1 MTLSYEP
8 QEAIRD
14 LTRTDP
20 RLGAVVEQIG
30 PFGLELFPYR
40 NAFEALTRSII
51 YQQLAG
57 HAAQA
62 IHARLLGTFPRRRH
76 PGPAQILGLSNEQL
90 RAIGLSKAKTIAIRD
105 LASRAHEGEVPSN
118 RELSRMSDESIIETL
133 CVVKGI
139 GPWTVQMLLIFY
151 LGRPDVLPATD
162 LGIRK
167 GFQYTYRKRDLPTP
181 KAILAFGRRWRPYR
195 SVASWYLWRASY
207 LSPSIRNVQ

>member
-1 MTLSYEP
+1 MALTLSYDP
-8 QEAIRD
+8 QQALCRLIQ
-14 LTRTDP
+14 TDR
-20 RLGAVVEQIG
+20 RLGKGIERIG

-40 NAFEALTRSII
+40 NAFEALARSII

-62 IHARLLGTFPRRRH
+62 IHERLLGTFPRRRH
-76 PGPAQILGLSNEQL
+76 PSPAQILALSDEQL
-90 RAIGLSKAKTIAIRD
+90 RGIGLSKAKTIAIRD
-105 LASRAHEGEVPSN
+105 LASRAQEGGVPSN
-118 RELSRMSDESIIETL
+118 RKLAHMSDESIVDSL
-133 CVVKGI
+133 CEVRGI

-167 GFQYTYRKRDLPTP
+167 GFQYTYRKRDLPAP
-181 KAILAFGRRWRPYR
+181 KAILEFGRRWRPYR

-207 LSPSIRNVQ
+207 L